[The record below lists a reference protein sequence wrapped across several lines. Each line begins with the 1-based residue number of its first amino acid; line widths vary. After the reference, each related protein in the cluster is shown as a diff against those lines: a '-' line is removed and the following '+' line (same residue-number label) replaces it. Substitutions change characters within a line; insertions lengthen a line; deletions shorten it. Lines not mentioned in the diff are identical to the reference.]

1 MARIDSFLRMV
12 AEQKAS
18 DLHFHAGV
26 MPMIRHDGELV
37 ELPFRPLASDE
48 TRRFLNEILTP
59 QQRERFEED
68 GELDFAYDLVG
79 VARFRV
85 NLLVQSRGPGAVF
98 RIIPT
103 STPTLDQLGMPQ
115 PIKKL
120 CRLSSGLVLITGP
133 TGSGKTTTLS
143 AMVNEMNR
151 TQSRHIIT
159 VEDPIEF
166 VHEPVQCVVTQ
177 RQVGS
182 HVDSFATA
190 LRSSLRESPDVLVV
204 GEMRDLETVSLA
216 LQAAETGVLV
226 FGTLHTNSAAK
237 AVDRITDVFPEEQ
250 QEQARGLLSVLLKGV
265 VAQQLV
271 RRASGEG
278 RVAALELLLT
288 NYAISNMIRESKT
301 YQIDSYLQSGEAQQ
315 QGMMG
320 LEVCLRELARER
332 IITVEEALTFVPH
345 SEALR
350 ELGLTLNR
358 EEPSP

>member
-1 MARIDSFLRMV
+1 MPRIDSFLRMV

-48 TRRFLNEILTP
+48 TRRFLNEIMSP
-59 QQRERFEED
+59 DQRTRFEED
-68 GELDFAYDLVG
+68 GELDFAYDLSG

-85 NLLVQSRGPGAVF
+85 NLMVQSRGPGAVF

-103 STPTLDQLGMPQ
+103 STPTLDELDMPQ
-115 PIKKL
+115 SVKKL
-120 CRLSSGLVLITGP
+120 GRLSNGLVLVTGP

-143 AMVNEMNR
+143 AMVNEINR
-151 TQSRHIIT
+151 TQPRHIIT

-166 VHEPVQCVVTQ
+166 VHEPIQSVVTQ
-177 RQVGS
+177 RQVGN
-182 HVDSFATA
+182 HVDTFATA
-190 LRSSLRESPDVLVV
+190 MRSSLRESPDVLVV

-226 FGTLHTNSAAK
+226 FATLHTNSAAK
-237 AVDRITDVFPEEQ
+237 AVDRITDVYPEDQ

-271 RRASGEG
+271 KRASGEG
-278 RVAALELLLT
+278 RVAALELLFT
-288 NYAISNMIRESKT
+288 NYAIANMIRESKT
-301 YQIDSYLQSGEAQQ
+301 YQIEAYLQSGEATQ
-315 QGMMG
+315 QGMMS
-320 LEVCLRELARER
+320 LEGCLRELAKER
-332 IITVEEALTFVPH
+332 VITVEEALTLVPA
-345 SEALR
+345 SESLK
-350 ELGLTLNR
+350 ELSLELSR
-358 EEPSP
+358 EEP

>member
-26 MPMIRHDGELV
+26 VPMIRHDGDLV
-37 ELPFRPLASDE
+37 ELPFRPLGDDE
-48 TRRFLNEILTP
+48 TRRFIYEIMTP
-59 QQRERFEED
+59 QQKARFEED
-68 GELDFAYDLVG
+68 GELDFAYDLEG

-85 NLLVQSRGPGAVF
+85 NLMIQARGPGAVF
-98 RIIPT
+98 RIIPNNL
-103 STPTLDQLGMPQ
+103 PTLDELDLPQ
-115 PIKKL
+115 SLKKL
-120 CRLSSGLVLITGP
+120 CRLTSGLVLVTGP
-133 TGSGKTTTLS
+133 TGSGKTTTLA
-143 AMVNEMNR
+143 AMVNEINR

-166 VHEPVQCVVTQ
+166 VHEPHSSVITQ
-177 RQVGS
+177 RQVGV

-237 AVDRITDVFPEEQ
+237 AIDRITDVYPEEQ

-265 VAQQLV
+265 VAQQLCK
-271 RRASGEG
+271 RASGEG
-278 RVAALELLLT
+278 RVAALEILFS
-288 NYAISNMIRESKT
+288 NYAVSNMIRECKS
-301 YQIDSYLQSGEAQQ
+301 YQIDGYLQSGEATQ
-315 QGMMG
+315 QGMIS
-320 LEVCLRELARER
+320 LEFCLRDLVRER
-332 IITVEEALTFVPH
+332 LITVEEALSFVPG
-345 SEALR
+345 SEILK
-350 ELGLTLNR
+350 ELSVEL
-358 EEPSP
+358 EQEA